1 MARRRDLDDQQER
14 LSEATWSVLTER
26 GLPGLTIRAV
36 AERAGCT
43 TGLVMHAFPTKQS
56 LLLHARDLL
65 HARTAATAD
74 AAERAGAAAGGTED
88 SPAGSATGGGPQGA
102 LLAVLGNSLA
112 LDAQGVDEA
121 RVWISFLAASL
132 ADDTLADRHR
142 TQNRRFVDRITRL
155 VRDCRPEWPEERARA
170 EALSLVSLAE
180 GLGTLAAA
188 DPETYTVEVQRGS
201 IASVVERAVQR

>member
-1 MARRRDLDDQQER
+1 MARRRDLDDQQQR

-43 TGLVMHAFPTKQS
+43 TGLVMHAFPTKQA

-74 AAERAGAAAGGTED
+74 AAEQAGARADSAAGGGAE
-88 SPAGSATGGGPQGA
+88 GA
-102 LLAVLGNSLA
+102 LLAVLWNSLA
-112 LDAQGVDEA
+112 LDAQGVDAA

-132 ADDTLADRHR
+132 ADATLAERHR
-142 TQNRRFVDRITRL
+142 TQNRRFVERITGL
-155 VRDCRPEWPEERARA
+155 VRGCRPEWPEERARA
-170 EALSLVSLAE
+170 EALGLVSLSE
-180 GLGTLAAA
+180 GLGALAAA
-188 DPETYTVEVQRGS
+188 DAETYTVEVQRRS
-201 IASVVERAVQR
+201 MAEAVARAVGTRD